1 MSEFVPSIAPDVVAA
16 CQAGAGET
24 ASALSRSLDNAIEV
38 TVGEAAVYDP
48 ASPDAAWAG
57 PGLAVLLTVG
67 SEGAIALLPESSGL
81 LPEWYQKP
89 DATGTSKL
97 ATLAQELGML
107 LLPEQFM
114 PDDFRAAYVP
124 HLGEALS
131 RANVAHGSGYVPLT
145 LTSGEKQGVLHLLWP
160 ASQPQELFNAPKAA
174 PEPAAVPSPPPAP
187 VAASPPAPAP
197 VETKPQPVAPPRAPA
212 LSGLPPYTRSLLRI
226 QVPVLVTL
234 AHKRQPLNKVVELR
248 PGSIIQFNKSC
259 EEMLELEVNNQ
270 VIAEGECV
278 KAGDKFG
285 LRITAMKPPEE
296 RFKTVRK
303 SG

>member
-1 MSEFVPSIAPDVVAA
+1 MSEFVPSIAPEVVAA

-48 ASPDAAWAG
+48 ASPDASWDG

-67 SEGAIALLPESSGL
+67 SEGAIALLPETSGL

-124 HLGEALS
+124 HLGEALA
-131 RANVAHGSGYVPLT
+131 RANVAQGAGLVSLT
-145 LTSGEKQGVLHLLWP
+145 LTAGEKQGVLHLLWP
-160 ASQPQELFNAPKAA
+160 ASQPQELFNAPKA
-174 PEPAAVPSPPPAP
+174 PEPAAEPSPPPAP
-187 VAASPPAPAP
+187 VAAAPPPPSPVQA
-197 VETKPQPVAPPRAPA
+197 KPQPVASPHAPVFG
-212 LSGLPPYTRSLLRI
+212 GLPSYTRSLLRI

-296 RFKTVRK
+296 RFKTVRR